1 MNTNMIISIVYMVAL
16 FAIFYFLFIRP
27 QRKKE
32 KQLEELRSSLEVG
45 QMVTTIGGMLAT
57 VAKVEEEFVVLEVG
71 PNRTKMPFK
80 KWAIASVEEKK
91 ENKYFVILNLPKEYI
106 YFEGRFFYDKNHTHI
121 KRFRICI
128 YTNINSFI
136 NL

>member
-1 MNTNMIISIVYMVAL
+1 MDRSMIISIVYMVAL

-32 KQLEELRSSLEVG
+32 KQLDQLRSSLEVG

-57 VAKVEEEFVVLEVG
+57 VAKVEDEFVVLEVG

-80 KWAIASVEEKK
+80 KWAIASVEKK
-91 ENKYFVILNLPKEYI
+91 KD
-106 YFEGRFFYDKNHTHI
+106 DK
-121 KRFRICI
+121 
-128 YTNINSFI
+128 
-136 NL
+136 

>member
-16 FAIFYFLFIRP
+16 FAILYFLFIRP

-91 ENKYFVILNLPKEYI
+91 ENK
-106 YFEGRFFYDKNHTHI
+106 
-121 KRFRICI
+121 
-128 YTNINSFI
+128 
-136 NL
+136 

>member
-1 MNTNMIISIVYMVAL
+1 MDKNMIISIVYMVAL

-32 KQLEELRSSLEVG
+32 KQLEDLRSSLEVG

-57 VAKVEEEFVVLEVG
+57 IAKVEEEFVVLEVG

-91 ENKYFVILNLPKEYI
+91 ENK
-106 YFEGRFFYDKNHTHI
+106 
-121 KRFRICI
+121 
-128 YTNINSFI
+128 
-136 NL
+136 

>member
-1 MNTNMIISIVYMVAL
+1 MNTNMIISIAYMVAL

-27 QRKKE
+27 QKKKE
-32 KQLEELRSSLEVG
+32 KQLDNLRSSLEVG
-45 QMVTTIGGMLAT
+45 QMVVTIGGMLAT

-91 ENKYFVILNLPKEYI
+91 Q
-106 YFEGRFFYDKNHTHI
+106 DQ
-121 KRFRICI
+121 
-128 YTNINSFI
+128 
-136 NL
+136 

>member
-1 MNTNMIISIVYMVAL
+1 MDRSMIISIVYMIAL

-32 KQLEELRSSLEVG
+32 KQLDQLRSSLEVG

-57 VAKVEEEFVVLEVG
+57 VAKVEDEFVVLG

-91 ENKYFVILNLPKEYI
+91 D
-106 YFEGRFFYDKNHTHI
+106 DK
-121 KRFRICI
+121 
-128 YTNINSFI
+128 
-136 NL
+136 

>member
-1 MNTNMIISIVYMVAL
+1 MDKNMIISIVYMVAL

-32 KQLEELRSSLEVG
+32 KQLDQLRSSLEVG

-57 VAKVEEEFVVLEVG
+57 VAKVEDEFVVLEVG

-80 KWAIASVEEKK
+80 KWAIASVEKK
-91 ENKYFVILNLPKEYI
+91 EN
-106 YFEGRFFYDKNHTHI
+106 
-121 KRFRICI
+121 
-128 YTNINSFI
+128 
-136 NL
+136 

>member
-1 MNTNMIISIVYMVAL
+1 MDKNMIISIVYMVAL

-32 KQLEELRSSLEVG
+32 KQLDQLRSSLEVG

-57 VAKVEEEFVVLEVG
+57 VAKVEDEFVVLEVG

-80 KWAIASVEEKK
+80 KWAIASVEKK
-91 ENKYFVILNLPKEYI
+91 E
-106 YFEGRFFYDKNHTHI
+106 D
-121 KRFRICI
+121 
-128 YTNINSFI
+128 
-136 NL
+136 

>member
-1 MNTNMIISIVYMVAL
+1 MNTQMIMSSVYMVAL

-32 KQLEELRSSLEVG
+32 KQLDQLRSSLEVG

-57 VAKVEEEFVVLEVG
+57 IAKVEDEFVVLEVG

-80 KWAIASVEEKK
+80 KWAIASIEKK
-91 ENKYFVILNLPKEYI
+91 EE
-106 YFEGRFFYDKNHTHI
+106 DK
-121 KRFRICI
+121 
-128 YTNINSFI
+128 
-136 NL
+136 

>member
-1 MNTNMIISIVYMVAL
+1 MDRSMIISIVYMVAL

-32 KQLEELRSSLEVG
+32 KQLDQLRSSLEVG

-57 VAKVEEEFVVLEVG
+57 VAKVEDEFVVQEVG

-80 KWAIASVEEKK
+80 KWAIASVEQKK
-91 ENKYFVILNLPKEYI
+91 D
-106 YFEGRFFYDKNHTHI
+106 DK
-121 KRFRICI
+121 
-128 YTNINSFI
+128 
-136 NL
+136 

>member
-80 KWAIASVEEKK
+80 KWAIESGYNDNLTIDRIDVNGDYCP
-91 ENKYFVILNLPKEYI
+91 ENCRFITIDEQANQSAKMTPPK
-106 YFEGRFFYDKNHTHI
+106 RSFFLY
-121 KRFRICI
+121 
-128 YTNINSFI
+128 S
-136 NL
+136 

>member
-80 KWAIASVEEKK
+80 KWAITSVEEKK
-91 ENKYFVILNLPKEYI
+91 ENK
-106 YFEGRFFYDKNHTHI
+106 
-121 KRFRICI
+121 
-128 YTNINSFI
+128 
-136 NL
+136 

>member
-32 KQLEELRSSLEVG
+32 NQLEELRSSLEVG

-91 ENKYFVILNLPKEYI
+91 ENK
-106 YFEGRFFYDKNHTHI
+106 
-121 KRFRICI
+121 
-128 YTNINSFI
+128 
-136 NL
+136 

>member
-45 QMVTTIGGMLAT
+45 QMVTTIGGMIAT

-91 ENKYFVILNLPKEYI
+91 ENK
-106 YFEGRFFYDKNHTHI
+106 
-121 KRFRICI
+121 
-128 YTNINSFI
+128 
-136 NL
+136 

>member
-80 KWAIASVEEKK
+80 
-91 ENKYFVILNLPKEYI
+91 NGL
-106 YFEGRFFYDKNHTHI
+106 
-121 KRFRICI
+121 
-128 YTNINSFI
+128 
-136 NL
+136 

>member
-1 MNTNMIISIVYMVAL
+1 MNYQMIMSIVYMVAL

-32 KQLEELRSSLEVG
+32 KQLDELRSSLEVG

-57 VAKVEEEFVVLEVG
+57 IAKVEDEFVVLEVG

-80 KWAIASVEEKK
+80 KWAIASIEKK
-91 ENKYFVILNLPKEYI
+91 EE
-106 YFEGRFFYDKNHTHI
+106 DK
-121 KRFRICI
+121 
-128 YTNINSFI
+128 
-136 NL
+136 

>member
-1 MNTNMIISIVYMVAL
+1 MDKNLIISIVYMVAL
-16 FAIFYFLFIRP
+16 FAIFYFLFVRP

-32 KQLEELRSSLEVG
+32 KQLDELRSSLEVG

-57 VAKVEEEFVVLEVG
+57 IAKVEEEFVVLEVG

-91 ENKYFVILNLPKEYI
+91 ENK
-106 YFEGRFFYDKNHTHI
+106 
-121 KRFRICI
+121 
-128 YTNINSFI
+128 
-136 NL
+136 